1 MAREFI
7 MTPVFDR
14 LWEELGLGDNELRV
28 LQSQLVENPL
38 SGDIIKE
45 TSGARKARFALS
57 NTGKSGGL
65 RIIYLDI
72 SHVQKLFLLL
82 CYPKSK
88 QDNLTPEQKKQIKK
102 IVEALKGA
110 L

>member
-14 LWEELGLGDNELRV
+14 LWEKLGLGDNELRV